1 MAKWPYNTPRWVRMR
16 KRHLLGQPLCV
27 FCDAAGRTTVATV
40 VDHIVPLQSLCQT
53 CHSGA
58 KQSEEHGGYPGY
70 GLDGIPL
77 KGWE

>member
-1 MAKWPYNTPRWVRMR
+1 
-16 KRHLLGQPLCV
+16 V
-27 FCDAAGRTTVATV
+27 FDPAN
-40 VDHIVPLQSLCQT
+40 LQSLCQT